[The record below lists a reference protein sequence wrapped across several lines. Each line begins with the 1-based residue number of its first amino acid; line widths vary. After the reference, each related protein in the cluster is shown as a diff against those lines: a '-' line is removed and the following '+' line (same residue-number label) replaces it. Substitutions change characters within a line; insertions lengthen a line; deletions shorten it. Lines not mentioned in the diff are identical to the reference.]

1 FDRIISFSDQFQRAG
16 TNTYPIHPKKKT
28 FSLCVNNDAT
38 STLTLTFISVSSFYT
53 METMEY
59 EMARNMT
66 LLFFLERLLDKG
78 EPRTLHDLSCQFGA
92 KGFTKEMRQIAG
104 GSQSGLKKLLTQYPA
119 IFVIDGEFVH
129 VNTFQA
135 SAATDSSGS
144 CTTGNRDYIQEA
156 KDYFKH
162 KLLQYG
168 IGTEVP
174 IKCLLGHR
182 SQASPQVRHISG
194 QHIKEFTEFLS
205 KHTDTFKVIDDD
217 NVLLLGCENLQD
229 VPISERLHLP
239 QPSINTKAT
248 QQILDF
254 FVQWIEMRGPTL
266 VDQLFHLVTSNF
278 SQDHWFSMFKTSNDL
293 STFLKLFSDCFHI
306 QSNLVTLLQKP
317 KLSDSYIQQVQNR
330 TRDQSNNNF
339 VNLSNRIQSNAVRA
353 NSNPMPVGDFK
364 LNEPI
369 SNMNPVVATNH
380 VRSEPNSGFDSFVP
394 DLDLKMEN
402 LCENN
407 CPKSSSSS
415 NISSPISSTSPAS
428 SPQSNNND
436 RTANKNQSL
445 KQRINNLVIKTLTE
459 NLEKEKQ
466 TVSYQTS
473 HNNINSNATD
483 IRTVQNT
490 VPSSH
495 NYFVGD
501 TWKIKILH
509 NTRVISTIKES
520 VFVTDAIMNS
530 AGNSGEQVVVSLDCE
545 GINLG
550 VKGQLTL
557 IELGTTRGEAFI
569 FDVQTCP
576 QIMTDGGLKM
586 LLESDRVIKVIHD
599 CRNDSVNL
607 YLQFRTILRNVFDT
621 QSAHAVLQFQEHGKQ
636 VYKVKNLSLNTLCE
650 LYNAPSNPMKEQL
663 KSVYRRDQKYWAR
676 RPLSRDMLLYAAGDV
691 LVLINEQLYAS
702 MALAIKPEFK
712 GLLSELCTEQIL
724 MLINPSEVKIRKKQ
738 RKVSNEVADLKQ
750 KLSLSMKNVVLSNRE
765 IRLLRFLDLNEE
777 EKEKLRGSYKVAK
790 KLEKLESLGQDK
802 DNSDSE
808 DDVENFE
815 QDYASLD
822 SVPSDNSLPGGTFS
836 PRNSEP
842 PSLTESMHILDEIL
856 SNKKMDRYAKIDKL
870 EAILSAATFL
880 PNEQTIPSVN
890 DNISSAVSELLSS
903 KEKEIKNSKLNSC
916 DVANPSGKSGKGHS
930 GNVKYVDE
938 SSQTL

>member
-1 FDRIISFSDQFQRAG
+1 
-16 TNTYPIHPKKKT
+16 
-28 FSLCVNNDAT
+28 
-38 STLTLTFISVSSFYT
+38 

-104 GSQSGLKKLLTQYPA
+104 GSQSGLKKLLAQYPA
-119 IFVIDGEFVH
+119 LFIIDGDFVH
-129 VNTFQA
+129 VNSHQA
-135 SAATDSSGS
+135 SSTSDSK
-144 CTTGNRDYIQEA
+144 GNCGAGKRDYIQES

-205 KHTDTFKVIDDD
+205 KHPDTFQVVDES
-217 NVLLLGCENLQD
+217 VLLVGCEDLQD

-239 QPSINTKAT
+239 QPSIDTKAT

-254 FVQWIEMRGPTL
+254 FVQWIELKGPTL

-278 SQDHWFSMFKTSNDL
+278 RQDHWFSMFKTSNDL

-317 KLSDSYIQQVQNR
+317 KLSDAYIQQAQNR

-339 VNLSNRIQSNAVRA
+339 VNSTNRVQSPAVRTSST
-353 NSNPMPVGDFK
+353 NGPVGDFK

-369 SNMNPVVATNH
+369 SNMNTALTNNH
-380 VRSEPNSGFDSFVP
+380 VKSEPNSGFDSYVP
-394 DLDLKMEN
+394 DLDIKLEN
-402 LCENN
+402 LCDNN
-407 CPKSSSSS
+407 CPKSCSSSS
-415 NISSPISSTSPAS
+415 VSSPISSNSPAS

-436 RTANKNQSL
+436 RLAGSNKNQTL
-445 KQRINNLVIKTLTE
+445 KQRINSLVMKTLVE

-473 HNNINSNATD
+473 RNNANTIPNPAD
-483 IRTVQNT
+483 VRTVPNQIA
-490 VPSSH
+490 SSH

-530 AGNSGEQVVVSLDCE
+530 GGNSGEQVVVSLDCE

-569 FDVQTCP
+569 FDVLTCP
-576 QIMTDGGLKM
+576 QIMTDGGLKA
-586 LLESDRVIKVIHD
+586 LLESDRIIKVIHD

-607 YLQFRTILRNVFDT
+607 FSQFQTILRNVFDT
-621 QSAHAVLQFQEHGKQ
+621 QSAHAVLQYQEQGKQ

-650 LYNAPSNPMKEQL
+650 LYNAPPNPMKDQL

-712 GLLSELCTEQIL
+712 TLLSELCTEQIL
-724 MLINPSEVKIRKKQ
+724 MLIHPNDVKMRKKQ

-750 KLSLSMKNVVLSNRE
+750 KLSVSSKNVVLSNRE
-765 IRLLRFLDLNEE
+765 IRLLRFLDLTEE

-790 KLEKLESLGQDK
+790 KLDKLESMGQDK

-808 DDVENFE
+808 DEVEAE
-815 QDYASLD
+815 QDYTSLD

-836 PRNSEP
+836 PRTSEP
-842 PSLTESMHILDEIL
+842 PSLTESMHMMDEIL
-856 SNKKMDRYAKIDKL
+856 SNKTMDRYAKIDKI

-880 PNEQTIPSVN
+880 PNEQAFSSTN
-890 DNISSAVSELLSS
+890 DNTNNIISELTSKDKEMKSS
-903 KEKEIKNSKLNSC
+903 KSC
-916 DVANPSGKSGKGHS
+916 TCNCHSS
-930 GNVKYVDE
+930 GNVGKPIVRSQPGNVSYVDG
-938 SSQTL
+938 SVQTLSTGDIVITKIHYKEEQDKVKEKVLTSSPKK